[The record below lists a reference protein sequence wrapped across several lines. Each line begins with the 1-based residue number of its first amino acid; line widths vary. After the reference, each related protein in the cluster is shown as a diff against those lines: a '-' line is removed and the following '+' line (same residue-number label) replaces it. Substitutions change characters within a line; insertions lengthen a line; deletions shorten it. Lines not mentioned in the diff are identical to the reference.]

1 MSNDATAIVLVMT
14 AVFVLVGLIYG
25 AMACWWTLAFM
36 ALASAVGIVVLCA
49 SSYAF
54 NVVSSRD
61 HTESMFRQAAASAAE
76 TRARVADA
84 EVKAA
89 AYCK

>member
-1 MSNDATAIVLVMT
+1 MSNDATAVALVMT
-14 AVFVLVGLIYG
+14 TAFVLVGLLYG
-25 AMACWWTLAFM
+25 ALACWWTLAFM
-36 ALASAVGIVVLCA
+36 VLACAVGIVALCA

-54 NVVSSRD
+54 DIVSSRN
-61 HTESMFRQAAASAAE
+61 HAASMFKQAEASAAE
-76 TRARVADA
+76 TRTRVADA